1 MDMPCGKT
9 NTGDL
14 MRSRR
19 PQQHGLGKCSSEE
32 AAPHIKLSLNGLNI
46 GDKSESTTHLVWS

>member
-1 MDMPCGKT
+1 MPCGKT

-14 MRSRR
+14 MRRRR